1 MLTTLDLGFSDVRF
15 FSDISNFLN
24 FFFSSE
30 NQVFGNVI
38 KNVIEM
44 LLKTI
49 KRLRDDFSVNVIR
62 Y

>member
-1 MLTTLDLGFSDVRF
+1 MCIFLVLLRYFKF
-15 FSDISNFLN
+15 FE

-30 NQVFGNVI
+30 NQVFRNVI
-38 KNVIEM
+38 KNAIEM